1 MSVMEE
7 LRIDKYL
14 WSIRVFKTRS
24 EATDACKG
32 GKIRV
37 NGADTKPSKPVKVG
51 DTIVARKGAVT
62 YTYKV
67 LQLIDKRQGAKL
79 VPNYAENLTP
89 QEELD
94 KLRAPV
100 ETFFLK
106 RDRGAGRPTKK
117 DRRQMESLWDNLS
130 FDVPDDILSALP
142 PISVLTTPTTMT
154 AYNQK
159 QPLLASNIF
168 FISPMSENRH
178 APLILPN

>member
-1 MSVMEE
+1 MDEV
-7 LRIDKYL
+7 RIDKYL

-37 NGADTKPSKPVKVG
+37 NGADTKPSNPVKVG

-67 LQLIDKRQGAKL
+67 LQLVDKRLGAKL
-79 VPNYAENLTP
+79 VPLYAENLTP
-89 QEELD
+89 EEELA

-117 DRRQMESLWDNLS
+117 DRRQMEELWGNLS
-130 FDVPDDILSALP
+130 FDVPDDIAEQFA
-142 PISVLTTPTTMT
+142 TDFGMD
-154 AYNQK
+154 
-159 QPLLASNIF
+159 
-168 FISPMSENRH
+168 ED
-178 APLILPN
+178 

>member
-1 MSVMEE
+1 MEE

-37 NGADTKPSKPVKVG
+37 NGADTKPSKPVHVG
-51 DTIVARKGAVT
+51 DTIVARKGVVT

-79 VPNYAENLTP
+79 VPLYAENLTP

-117 DRRQMESLWDNLS
+117 DRRQMESLWSNLS
-130 FDVPDDILSALP
+130 FDVPDDIAER
-142 PISVLTTPTTMT
+142 
-154 AYNQK
+154 
-159 QPLLASNIF
+159 LASDF
-168 FISPMSENRH
+168 GMDEDDE
-178 APLILPN
+178 

>member
-1 MSVMEE
+1 MMNRLLLQVHLRSIFSTSMEE
-7 LRIDKYL
+7 IRIDKYL
-14 WSIRVFKTRS
+14 WAIRVYKTRT

-32 GKIRV
+32 GKVRV
-37 NGADTKPSKPVKVG
+37 NGADTKPSKTVKVG
-51 DTIVARKGAVT
+51 DTIVARKGVVV

-89 QEELD
+89 AEELA

-117 DRRQMESLWDNLS
+117 DRRQMEDLWSSLD
-130 FDVPDDILSALP
+130 FDVPDDIAEQF
-142 PISVLTTPTTMT
+142 
-154 AYNQK
+154 AEDFGFD
-159 QPLLASNIF
+159 A
-168 FISPMSENRH
+168 
-178 APLILPN
+178 

>member
-1 MSVMEE
+1 MEE

-14 WSIRVFKTRS
+14 WAIRVYKTRTD
-24 EATDACKG
+24 ATDACKG

-37 NGADTKPSKPVKVG
+37 NGADTKPSKSVKVG

-79 VPNYAENLTP
+79 VPEYAENLTP
-89 QEELD
+89 PEELA

-117 DRRQMESLWDNLS
+117 DRRQMEDLWDNLA
-130 FDVPDDILSALP
+130 FDVPDDIAERFADDFG
-142 PISVLTTPTTMT
+142 IGD
-154 AYNQK
+154 
-159 QPLLASNIF
+159 
-168 FISPMSENRH
+168 SEDDFYED
-178 APLILPN
+178 

>member
-1 MSVMEE
+1 MAEV
-7 LRIDKYL
+7 RIDKYL

-32 GKIRV
+32 GKVRV
-37 NGADTKPSKPVKVG
+37 NGNDIKPSRDVKVG
-51 DTIVARKGAVT
+51 DVIVVRKGAVT

-67 LQLIDKRQGAKL
+67 LALIDKRQGAAL

-117 DRRQMESLWDNLS
+117 DRRQMEALWDDLS
-130 FDVPDDILSALP
+130 FDVPDDIAGRF
-142 PISVLTTPTTMT
+142 T
-154 AYNQK
+154 
-159 QPLLASNIF
+159 
-168 FISPMSENRH
+168 SEFG
-178 APLILPN
+178 LDD

>member
-1 MSVMEE
+1 MEE
-7 LRIDKYL
+7 VRRDKYL

-37 NGADTKPSKPVKVG
+37 NGADTKPSKTVKVG
-51 DTIVARKGAVT
+51 DTIVSRKGAVT

-67 LQLIDKRQGAKL
+67 LELIDKRQGARL

-106 RDRGAGRPTKK
+106 RDRGTGRPTKK

-130 FDVPDDILSALP
+130 FDVPDDIAERFAADFGIDDDDDDESGL
-142 PISVLTTPTTMT
+142 
-154 AYNQK
+154 QG
-159 QPLLASNIF
+159 
-168 FISPMSENRH
+168 
-178 APLILPN
+178 